1 MGLEQSKEL
10 SPNKYMNDGY
20 HLFNSCNAHQTKN
33 NFSGLFITAYYG
45 GNNHTPILITASKL
59 DVWNMDMVTQERRQ
73 RLIDHGYLNGGSGHG
88 NSSRSIE

>member
-1 MGLEQSKEL
+1 MMGIIYLILAMHIK
-10 SPNKYMNDGY
+10 PKIK
-20 HLFNSCNAHQTKN
+20 LFN
-33 NFSGLFITAYYG
+33 NFSGLFITAYFG

-73 RLIDHGYLNGGSGHG
+73 RAIDHGYLNGGSGHS